1 MKESRDGISHDR
13 ISKSSSVSSIP
24 LILDID
30 DFKVNTEMDLI
41 YCHYFFKILVFFIK
55 IVD

>member
-1 MKESRDGISHDR
+1 MKESRDGIGHDR

-55 IVD
+55 ILD